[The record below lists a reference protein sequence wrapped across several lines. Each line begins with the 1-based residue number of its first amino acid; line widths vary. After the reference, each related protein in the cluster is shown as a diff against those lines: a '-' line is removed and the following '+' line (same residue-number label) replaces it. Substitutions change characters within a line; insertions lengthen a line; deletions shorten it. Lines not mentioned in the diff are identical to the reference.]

1 MTPFLLSLLKDPISG
16 ESLTLLDEKYDNN
29 GNIISGVLKATSGE
43 TYQIING
50 IPRFLNYTPVETVSS
65 FGEQWNYFNFVQF
78 KNQWLNHTVKNT
90 WGNTTIFKDKIII
103 DAGGGSGAQGKW
115 FLEYGAKHVI
125 ILDLS
130 QSLDDV
136 AKRNLI
142 DSDPSKYDLVQCSID
157 NPPLKDNSANG
168 LVYCHN
174 VIQHTPSVEKTLN
187 SLYKILSSE
196 GELAFNCYP
205 LNDKGFFRWIRFHLF
220 YKNIRRILKGLSF
233 KKRLNYARIVALL
246 RLFPIFGVFLEKS
259 NFVLQGDVPQISGE
273 KYLENLKR
281 RYKSALVNTFD
292 YYGAHSFQ
300 WHLSDKEVKRLL
312 NNLNPK
318 PSKIK
323 NISKYFKRP
332 QPIGC
337 ALRVIK

>member
-1 MTPFLLSLLKDPISG
+1 MTPFLLSLLIDPKSG
-16 ESLTLLDEKYDNN
+16 AKLILLSEKYDKN
-29 GNIISGVLKATSGE
+29 GNITEGILKSKSGE

-50 IPRFLNYTPVETVSS
+50 IPRFLNYTPVNTVSS

-78 KNQWLNHTVKNT
+78 KEEWLNHTVKNT
-90 WGNTTIFKDKIII
+90 WKDTNIFKDKIII

-130 QSLDDV
+130 HSLDDV
-136 AKRNLI
+136 AIRNLKNA
-142 DSDPSKYDLVQCSID
+142 DPSKYDLIQCSID
-157 NPPLKDNSANG
+157 NPPIKNNSTSG

-174 VIQHTPSVEKTLN
+174 VIHHTPSVEKTLN
-187 SLYKILSSE
+187 ALYKVLSSG

-205 LNDKGFFRWIRFHLF
+205 LNDDGLFRWIRFHLV
-220 YKNIRRILKGLSF
+220 YKNIRRLLKRLSF
-233 KKRLNYARIVALL
+233 KKRLNYARFVACL
-246 RLFPIFGVFLEKS
+246 RLIPIIGIILEKS
-259 NFVLQGDVPQISGE
+259 NFVFQGDVPKINGE
-273 KYLENLKR
+273 TYRENLKR

-300 WHLSDKEVKRLL
+300 WHLRNKEVKKLL
-312 NNLNPK
+312 DNLNPK
-318 PSKIK
+318 PTAIK
-323 NISKYFKRP
+323 NKSKYFERP

-337 ALRVIK
+337 ALRIIK